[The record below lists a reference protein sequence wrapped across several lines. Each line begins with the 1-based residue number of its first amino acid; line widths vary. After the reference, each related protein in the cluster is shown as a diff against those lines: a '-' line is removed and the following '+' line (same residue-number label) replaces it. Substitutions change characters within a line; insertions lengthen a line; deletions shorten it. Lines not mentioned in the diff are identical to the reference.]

1 MSFDG
6 AGTYNRVP
14 GSAYTNGTVN
24 DGSELD
30 AEMNDLATALSLT
43 LPRDGQAAA
52 TGNLPMGG
60 YKLTGAGAG
69 SSNQDSII
77 YAQAIGFGMV
87 PNLSLTATVGSS
99 ALTVA
104 VKGRDGNDPS
114 ATNPVLIPFRSAT
127 LTAGTWTAVSITSA
141 LSVVVSSGSTLG
153 RSIASTKG
161 YLFVYLINNS
171 GTAELAIS
179 GKYFGTNGIVTTTAE
194 GGAGAADSS
203 TTMYSTTARVSVAY
217 RCIAMMIDTQT
228 TAGTW
233 AAVPT
238 DIRIAPF
245 TIPETAFR
253 AHRNAAQLG
262 IAHATPT
269 KLALNVE
276 AHDIGG
282 DYDNATNYRF
292 VAPMPGLYQF
302 TGRALPVNPVD
313 TMTVLLFLYLNGAMK
328 TTTYRSMAGTIYDSA
343 EITTTLSL
351 NTHDYVELWVQHN
364 LGINEDFNGLESVTS
379 FECIRVGTGAA

>member
-6 AGTYNRVP
+6 SGTYNRVP
-14 GSAYTNGTVN
+14 GSAYTNGTTN

-30 AEMNDLATALSLT
+30 AEMNDLATALSLC

-77 YAQAIGFGMV
+77 YAQAVGYGML

-99 ALTVA
+99 ALTIA

-114 ATNPVLIPFRSAT
+114 ATNPITVPFRSAT
-127 LTAGTWTAVSITSA
+127 ATAGTWTAVSITSA

-153 RSIASTKG
+153 HGSAEKAYS
-161 YLFVYLINNS
+161 FVYLINNS

-179 GKYFGTNGIVTTTAE
+179 SKFFGWNGIASTTAE
-194 GGAGAADSS
+194 GGAGAADTS
-203 TTMYSTTARVSVAY
+203 TVMYSTTSRASVPY
-217 RCIAMMIDTQT
+217 RCIAMLTDTQT

-238 DIRIAPF
+238 AIDLAPF
-245 TIPETAFR
+245 DLPEISFSANK
-253 AHRNAAQLG
+253 NATNQTG
-262 IAHATPT
+262 IADAMPT
-269 KLALNVE
+269 KLTFTTE
-276 AHDIGG
+276 AYDVSG
-282 DYDNATNYRF
+282 DYDATNSKLI
-292 VAPMPGLYQF
+292 APMPGRYEFYAKTRAVNPTDGMAVEVMLYKNGSVVRTFSSRMSTTATASDDVGVSATLDLVTSDEIEVYVQHSRGTGEDF
-302 TGRALPVNPVD
+302 TGTA
-313 TMTVLLFLYLNGAMK
+313 TV
-328 TTTYRSMAGTIYDSA
+328 TY
-343 EITTTLSL
+343 
-351 NTHDYVELWVQHN
+351 
-364 LGINEDFNGLESVTS
+364 
-379 FECIRVGTGAA
+379 FEGRRVGP